1 MSRATPLEHRDEQA
15 GETRERIF
23 QAALELFSGN
33 GYDGTSV
40 REIAEAA
47 GISKPALYY
56 YYGSKERLYTEIIQ
70 SCFERARLTLEPA
83 VREPGPLRTRLRRTI
98 QAHFDYFAEH
108 RDAMRLLYAAAF
120 SVGKDE
126 PSFDVWEL
134 ERPHMEMLVSIFQE
148 AQAAGETG
156 KINPAQIAFWMDGM
170 MNNHLMA
177 FTLLG
182 WELSEEQAYGVAD
195 FVADA
200 LLTRKENEL

>member
-1 MSRATPLEHRDEQA
+1 MERREEQA

-23 QAALELFSGN
+23 QAALELFSGS

-70 SCFERARLTLEPA
+70 SCFERARLALEPA

-108 RDAMRLLYAAAF
+108 RDAMRLLYAAAL
-120 SVGKDE
+120 SVSKDE

-134 ERPHMEMLVSIFQE
+134 ERPHMEMLADIFRE

-156 KINPAQIAFWMDGM
+156 EKIDPFQTAFWMHGM

-177 FTLLG
+177 LTLMG

-200 LLTRKENEL
+200 LLTRKGNAL